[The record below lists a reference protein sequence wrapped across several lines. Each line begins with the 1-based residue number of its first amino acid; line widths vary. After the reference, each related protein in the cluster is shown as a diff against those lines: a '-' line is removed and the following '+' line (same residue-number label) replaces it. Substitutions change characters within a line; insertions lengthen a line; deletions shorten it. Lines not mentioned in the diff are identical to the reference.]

1 MPMKWT
7 LAVFGMV
14 VSVVLAGC
22 SAKGAPPQPLAASST
37 PTSTSTPTVSPESSP
52 SNPLPLGATFTE
64 TDPGLAA
71 DVTVFAVNQNI
82 VPDAPAPPSGGHW
95 AGADVQVCLKEA
107 RTDYSVGWSD
117 WSVADPANGQY
128 QASTDKLVEFPIP
141 QFPFAPEA
149 LAIGECVRG
158 WVLFAVAYGVDLSTV
173 KYKPGGRTPTFWS
186 AV

>member
-7 LAVFGMV
+7 VAGLGV
-14 VSVVLAGC
+14 VVVLILAGC
-22 SAKGAPPQPLAASST
+22 SDKGATSQPLAATSAPAST
-37 PTSTSTPTVSPESSP
+37 AATGPESSP
-52 SNPLPLGATFTE
+52 SNPLPLGVAFTE

-71 DVTVFAVNQNI
+71 EVTVFAVNQNI
-82 VPDAPAPPSGGHW
+82 APDAPAPPSGGHW

-107 RTDYSVGWSD
+107 RTDFSVGWSD
-117 WSVADPANGQY
+117 WSVSDPANGQY
-128 QASTDKLVEFPIP
+128 QAATDKLTEFPTP

-149 LAIGECVRG
+149 MAVGECVRG
-158 WVLFAVAYGVDLSTV
+158 WVLFAVAYGVEVTTV